1 MKSWPLSLALAVLP
15 AAHAADAPAFSS
27 QQLMLP
33 PTADW
38 ITNGG
43 SLYNQRHSPLTQ
55 INATNVPSLK
65 AVWHAHL
72 NNSGVGPPYS
82 GEAQPIAYEGVIY
95 IPTGADDVF
104 ALDAESGA
112 ILWTY
117 QSQLDKKINTVCCG
131 WASRGVALGEG
142 KIFLGR
148 LDGKL
153 VALDQR
159 TGAEVWS
166 VQGERWQDGY
176 TITAA
181 PLYYDGMVIVGF
193 GGAEF
198 GTRGRIKAYSAK
210 DGALVWTFYTIPGE
224 GELGH
229 DSWPSNSD
237 AWKNGGGAVWQTPA
251 VDPELGLLYF
261 STGNA
266 GPDYNGSKRKGD
278 NLFASSILALDVK
291 TGKHRWHFQEV
302 HHDIWDYDA
311 PNPVVLF
318 DVKYHYRMRKALA
331 QVGKTG
337 WVYILDRVT
346 GKPLIG
352 IPEKAVPQEAR
363 QFTSRTQPI
372 PRGEPTIPQQVDIA
386 PYGFK
391 LVNQGRTFTPFWD
404 KITVITPGPVAGPN
418 WPPSSYSPEH
428 GYLFVCAN
436 DRSGGYKISGIP
448 DNPVPGKIFTAGGG
462 QAPPLPATGIFTA
475 MDMHTNTIVW
485 QQRWIDR
492 CYSGSVNT
500 ASDLVFTGRNDGRFV
515 ALDATNGDVLW
526 EFQASAGVNATATV
540 FEYKGQEQIVV
551 YAAGNLFAGSPAG
564 DSVWLF
570 SLSGKLGPE
579 PPPMPLTAESIS
591 MSNANAEAGRG
602 VFALYCAQCHGQDG
616 KSSHSGAP
624 DITTISTPR
633 QVIIT
638 LISGKNAMPSFAKI
652 LKSDEVRDVAQ
663 FVTTGLAATH

>member
-43 SLYNQRHSPLTQ
+43 TLYNQRHSPLTQ

-131 WASRGVALGEG
+131 WTSRGVGLGEG

-159 TGAEVWS
+159 TGSEVWS
-166 VQGERWQDGY
+166 IQAERWQDGY
-176 TITAA
+176 TITSA
-181 PLYYDGMVIVGF
+181 PLYYDGMVITGF
-193 GGAEF
+193 GGAEY

-210 DGALVWTFYTIPGE
+210 DGALLWTFYTIPGP
-224 GELGH
+224 GEVGH
-229 DSWPSNSD
+229 DSWPSVGD
-237 AWKNGGGAVWQTPA
+237 AWKNGGATVWHTPA
-251 VDPELGLLYF
+251 VDPELGLIYF

-266 GPDYNGSKRKGD
+266 GPNYNGSKRKGD
-278 NLFASSILALDVK
+278 NLFSASILALEAK
-291 TGKHRWHFQEV
+291 TGKYRWHFQEV

-311 PNPVVLF
+311 PNPIVLF
-318 DVKYHYRMRKALA
+318 DIKYHGRIRKALA

-346 GKPLIG
+346 GKPLVG
-352 IPEKAVPQEAR
+352 IDEKAVPQDPR
-363 QFTSRTQPI
+363 QQTAATQPFPVGDPVVAHEI
-372 PRGEPTIPQQVDIA
+372 DIA
-386 PYGFK
+386 PAGFR
-391 LVNQGRTFTPFWD
+391 LINNGGIFTPYWD
-404 KITVITPGPVAGPN
+404 KAIVAKPSPLGGTN
-418 WPPSSYSPEH
+418 WPPSSLDPRQ
-428 GYLFVCAN
+428 GYLFVCSN
-436 DRSGGYKISGIP
+436 DAIGRFLVAPVKDPKSGTATLGGLFGFADIP
-448 DNPVPGKIFTAGGG
+448 M
-462 QAPPLPATGIFTA
+462 TGVFA
-475 MDMHTNTIVW
+475 AVDMHTNKIAW
-485 QQRWIDR
+485 RQRWKDS
-492 CYSGSVNT
+492 CYSGST
-500 ASDLVFTGRNDGRFV
+500 ATGGDLVFTGRNDGRFV
-515 ALDATNGDVLW
+515 ALDSRNGDVLW
-526 EFQASAGVNATATV
+526 EYQTGAGVNATASV
-540 FEYKGQEQIVV
+540 FAYKGHEKVV
-551 YAAGNLFAGSPAG
+551 IYSAGNMFGGTPAG
-564 DSVWLF
+564 DSVFMF
-570 SLSGKLGPE
+570 SLAGTLGPQD
-579 PPPMPLTAESIS
+579 PPAAPTAMAVKVSVKI
-591 MSNANAEAGRG
+591 GRAH
-602 VFALYCAQCHGQDG
+602 V
-616 KSSHSGAP
+616 
-624 DITTISTPR
+624 
-633 QVIIT
+633 
-638 LISGKNAMPSFAKI
+638 
-652 LKSDEVRDVAQ
+652 
-663 FVTTGLAATH
+663 